1 MVAKIW
7 VVDDEEPVREV
18 LGAMLQQMGHETRL
32 FSDAKSLVAAY
43 RRRRVDLVLADRRM
57 PVMDGLALV
66 RALRDKDPD
75 AIVVI
80 VTGYPS
86 VEDGVEATRLGA
98 ADYLTKPLRMEEIRL
113 RIMRVLE
120 IRDLQTSLRRSRVL
134 AWLLIGSLPF
144 WFVIGLFLHMLV
156 GCP

>member
-1 MVAKIW
+1 MAKIW

-18 LGAMLQQMGHETRL
+18 LGAMLQQMGHEARL

-43 RRRRVDLVLADRRM
+43 RRRLVDLVLADRRM

-66 RALRDKDPD
+66 RALRAKDPG
-75 AIVVI
+75 AIVLI

-86 VEDGVEATRLGA
+86 VDDGVEATRLGA

-120 IRDLQTSLRRSRVL
+120 IRDLQTRLRRSRVL

-144 WFVIGLFLHMLV
+144 WFVLGLFLHMLV